1 VSNRSRNWRFIVPTM
16 LAAVVTMTLGVAPL
30 AAAPPTAH
38 SGNYGVHTLVD
49 TSSYPGVTCVYPDA
63 NHLGSFKI
71 RAPIVYA
78 YDRTPSVDTEQV
90 AWKFFI
96 DYSDD
101 PDPSQVW
108 HSLDSSAYAPG
119 TATDRE
125 NAHWPNRAYHL
136 ASLDH
141 TWYRA
146 YIKMVWYFP
155 TAGQLDGSAVH
166 TPVWYRVKPVGFP
179 SFNQTESLC
188 GATLG

>member
-1 VSNRSRNWRFIVPTM
+1 VSNRPWNWRRLASGI
-16 LAAVVTMTLGVAPL
+16 LAAIVAMSLGASPVA
-30 AAAPPTAH
+30 AIPPTAH

-71 RAPIVYA
+71 RAPIVFA
-78 YDRTPSVDTEQV
+78 FDRTPGVDTEHV

-101 PDPSQVW
+101 PDGSQVW
-108 HSLDSSAYAPG
+108 HNLDSSAYFTS

-125 NAHWPNRAYHL
+125 NAHWSNRAYHL

-146 YIKMVWYFP
+146 YIKMAWDYP
-155 TAGQLDGSAVH
+155 TVGQLDGSAVH

-179 SFNQTESLC
+179 YFNQTESLC